1 MTGQA
6 IGSGD
11 VWTFEDFTEGA
22 AIGSVE
28 VTLDERRLALWQRIY
43 APAGAAVPPHGVP
56 YSLLVAAMMECYL
69 KVISSRPPG
78 NVHVMQTLSFPDQ
91 PVAPGTR
98 LRFDFACLAKALKRG
113 RRWVTLS
120 VRACEGERAALNG
133 EIVTIW
139 AQ

>member
-1 MTGQA
+1 MTDQA
-6 IGSGD
+6 VAPGD
-11 VWTFEDFTEGA
+11 VWTFDDFAEGA

-28 VTLDERRLALWQRIY
+28 VTLDERRLALWHRVY
-43 APAGAAVPPHGVP
+43 ALAGATPPPNEVP

-69 KVISSRPPG
+69 KVIPSRPPG
-78 NVHVMQTLSFPDQ
+78 NVHARQTLSFPDQ

-98 LRFDFACLAKALKRG
+98 LRFDFACRAKELKRE
-113 RRWVTLS
+113 RRWVTLG
-120 VRACEGERAALNG
+120 VRAYDRDRAVLNG